1 MNVCL
6 CGAHTAGVRELGT
19 FEGTQQ
25 FNHTDMPIRELKS
38 THIPSRN
45 RIYFHLSLV
54 FQISVCVHNI
64 CTLSCILSFSF
75 SVLALLL
82 CLHVLLAPFNR
93 SSHGLQHHTLYFSK
107 DVVICNVPLQTTTS
121 LFSSCSMQPY

>member
-1 MNVCL
+1 MNVCV
-6 CGAHTAGVRELGT
+6 CGARTAGVRELGT

-54 FQISVCVHNI
+54 FQISVCVQHVLVYFI
-64 CTLSCILSFSF
+64 FFIFSTCPP
-75 SVLALLL
+75 SVLA
-82 CLHVLLAPFNR
+82 CSPR
-93 SSHGLQHHTLYFSK
+93 SFQSQ
-107 DVVICNVPLQTTTS
+107 
-121 LFSSCSMQPY
+121 